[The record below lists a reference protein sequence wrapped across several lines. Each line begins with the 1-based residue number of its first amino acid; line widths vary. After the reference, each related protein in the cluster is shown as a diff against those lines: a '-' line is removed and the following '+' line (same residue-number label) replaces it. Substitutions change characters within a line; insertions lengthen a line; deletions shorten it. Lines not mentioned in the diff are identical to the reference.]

1 MDIRELSRAELAA
14 LYGHE
19 LVHTFPP
26 AELKPLRAME
36 QLMDRG
42 CYHPLGLWEN
52 GAVVSYMLL
61 WTDQA
66 AQYAL
71 VDYLGTTPSRRG
83 GGLGAEFLRSAF
95 AAFPQYKCF
104 LVEAEA
110 PTSGD
115 EATDALRRRRLD
127 FYLRAGLRQLDYD
140 CALFGVHYRCFAH
153 GGVSDGEAL
162 RAHQTI
168 YAQQF
173 SPAHLE
179 RFIQLPLK
187 PGEPV
192 KPAPEWTEE
201 EL

>member
-1 MDIRELSRAELAA
+1 MEIRELNRAELAA
-14 LYGHE
+14 LYTDE
-19 LVHTFPP
+19 LAHTFPP
-26 AELKPLRAME
+26 AELKPLAAME
-36 QLMDRG
+36 QMMDRG
-42 CYHPLGLWEN
+42 CYHPLGLWGN

-61 WTDQA
+61 WTDRA

-95 AAFPQYKCF
+95 ETFPQYKCF

-115 EATDALRRRRLD
+115 ETTDALRRRRLD
-127 FYLRAGLRQLDYD
+127 FYLRSGLRQLNYD
-140 CALFGVHYRCFAH
+140 CALFGVHYRCLAH
-153 GGVSDGEAL
+153 GDISDSEAL
-162 RAHQTI
+162 RVHQTI
-168 YAQQF
+168 YAQQC

-187 PGEPV
+187 PGEAV
-192 KPAPEWTEE
+192 KPALEWEE
-201 EL
+201 E

>member
-1 MDIRELSRAELAA
+1 MEIRELSRAELAA
-14 LYGHE
+14 LYADE
-19 LVHTFPP
+19 LTHTFPP

-36 QLMDRG
+36 QMMNRG

-61 WTDQA
+61 WTDRA

-83 GGLGAEFLRSAF
+83 GGLGAEFLHAAF
-95 AAFPQYKCF
+95 ETFPQYRCF

-110 PTSGD
+110 PNSGD
-115 EATDALRRRRLD
+115 PQVDALRRRRLD

-140 CALFGVHYRCFAH
+140 CALFGVHYHCFAR
-153 GGVSDGEAL
+153 GDISDREAL
-162 RAHQTI
+162 RGHQAI

-179 RFIQLPLK
+179 RFIQLPLR

-192 KPAPEWTEE
+192 KPASDWIEG
-201 EL
+201 

>member
-1 MDIRELSRAELAA
+1 MEIRELNRAELAA
-14 LYGHE
+14 LYADE
-19 LVHTFPP
+19 LAHTFPP
-26 AELKPLRAME
+26 AELKPLAAME
-36 QLMDRG
+36 QMMDRG

-61 WTDQA
+61 WTDRA

-95 AAFPQYKCF
+95 ETFPQYKCF

-115 EATDALRRRRLD
+115 ETTDALRRRRLD
-127 FYLRAGLRQLDYD
+127 FYLRSGLRQLNYD
-140 CALFGVHYRCFAH
+140 CALFGVHYRCLAH
-153 GGVSDGEAL
+153 GDISDSEAL
-162 RAHQTI
+162 RVHQTI
-168 YAQQF
+168 YTQQF

-187 PGEPV
+187 PGEAV
-192 KPAPEWTEE
+192 KPALEWEE
-201 EL
+201 E